1 MTISSSLNAGV
12 TGLNVNASKLA
23 TIADNIANSGT
34 YGYKR
39 ADADFSSVAL
49 AQSKGRYT
57 AGGVTVNTYRNVT
70 AQGSLTPTSNPMD
83 IAIAGRGML
92 PVTSTSALGQTGGTY
107 PLMMTT
113 TGSFTPDKNG
123 ILTSQNGLA
132 LMGWPALADG
142 TIPAQPRDSAAG
154 LEPVFVNLNQ
164 FAASPTD
171 LIGLGVNLPAIAT
184 EAGASGDPYQ
194 ISMEYFDNLGTTK
207 TMTAVFTPIVPGA
220 GQSNTWTLEIIDDA
234 TGALPIAEFTVA
246 FNDTPTTG
254 GSVASVT
261 PVFGGTYDPL
271 TGNVAVT
278 FASGPVEIEIGEPG
292 GATRLTQMSAEFV
305 PISLTKNGAPTG
317 NLTSV
322 EIDENG
328 IVSAIYDSGF
338 TRTIYQV
345 PVIDVRNPNG
355 LNAESNQAFTLSQAS
370 GPMYL
375 WDAGSGPTGSTIG
388 YAREES
394 TTDIAGEL
402 TALIKTQR
410 AYSSNAKIIQTVDEM
425 LQETT
430 NIKR

>member
-34 YGYKR
+34 FGYKR
-39 ADADFSSVAL
+39 ADADFSSVSL
-49 AQSKGRYT
+49 TQSKGRYT
-57 AGGVTVNTYRNVT
+57 AGGVTVNTFRNVS
-70 AQGSLTPTSNPMD
+70 AKGSLTPTSNSTD

-92 PVTSTSALGQTGGTY
+92 PVTPTSALGQNSAVY
-107 PLMMTT
+107 PMMMTA
-113 TGSFTPDKNG
+113 TGSFSPDKNG

-132 LMGWPALADG
+132 LMGWPANADG
-142 TIPAQPRDSAAG
+142 SIPVQPRDSAAG

-184 EAGASGDPYQ
+184 EAGAAGTPYE

-207 TMTAVFTPIVPGA
+207 TMTAIFTPLIPAV
-220 GQSNTWTLEIIDDA
+220 GQSNTWALEIVDAA
-234 TGALPIAEFTVA
+234 TGALPVAEFTVV
-246 FNDTPTTG
+246 FDNTPASG
-254 GSVASVT
+254 GSVSSVT
-261 PVFGGTYDPL
+261 PVFGGTYDPIEG
-271 TGNVAVT
+271 TVSAS
-278 FASGPVEIEIGEPG
+278 FASGPVAIEVGQPG
-292 GATRLTQMSAEFV
+292 AATHLTQMSAEFV
-305 PISLTKNGAPTG
+305 PISLVKNGAPTG

-328 IVSAIYDSGF
+328 YLSATYDSGF
-338 TRTIYQV
+338 SRVIYQV
-345 PVIDVRNPNG
+345 PVVDVRNPNG
-355 LNAESNQAFTLSQAS
+355 LNAESNQAFTLSQSS

-388 YAREES
+388 YAQEES